1 MRLSEASELSGA
13 FFIAD
18 DRTDTG
24 MGTRFAIMK
33 AVAHR

>member
-13 FFIAD
+13 FFVAD

-33 AVAHR
+33 AVAID